1 MIIVT
6 GGAGFIGSNLIKGLN
21 RHGRTD
27 ILVVD
32 NLRQGKKFVNLR
44 DLKIQ
49 DYLDKEDFLTLI
61 ADYHVFENAIDA
73 VFHQGACTVTT
84 EWDGRYLMRNN
95 FAYSKRLLHYCL
107 EREIPFVYASSAAV
121 YGAGAE
127 FREERGCELPL
138 NIYGYSKF
146 LFDAYVKQRLPT
158 VRSQVVGLRYFNVY
172 GPREQHK
179 EAMASMV
186 FHLRNQLLESGRL
199 RLFAGHDGYGAGE
212 QRRDFVHVDDVVAV
226 NLWFMEHAEQSGI
239 FNVGTGTSR
248 SFNELAHVV
257 LSYYGRGALEYIPF
271 PAALKGRYQNLTEAA
286 LNALRAA
293 GYGPAFKSLEQGVRE
308 YLTWLDAPERFL
320 D

>member
-6 GGAGFIGSNLIKGLN
+6 GGAGFIGSNLIKEFN
-21 RHGRTD
+21 RRGRTD

-32 NLRQGKKFVNLR
+32 NLRQGKKFINLR
-44 DLKIQ
+44 DLEIQ
-49 DYLDKEDFLTLI
+49 DYLDKEDFLALI
-61 ADYHVFENAIDA
+61 EDNHVFEGAIDA

-95 FAYSKRLLHYCL
+95 FAYSKHLLHYCL
-107 EREIPFVYASSAAV
+107 ARQIPFLYASSAAV
-121 YGAGAE
+121 YSAGGE
-127 FREERGCELPL
+127 FREMRAGELPL
-138 NIYGYSKF
+138 NIYGYSKY
-146 LFDAYVKQRLPT
+146 LFDAYVRQQLPM
-158 VRSQVVGLRYFNVY
+158 VDSQVVGLRYFNVY

-199 RLFAGHDGYGAGE
+199 RLFTGHAGYAAGE
-212 QRRDFVHVDDVVAV
+212 QRRDFVHVDDVVAI
-226 NLWFMEHAEQSGI
+226 NLWFMEHAKQSGI

-257 LSYYGRGALEYIPF
+257 LNYYGRGTLEYIPF
-271 PAALKGRYQNLTEAA
+271 PDALKGRYQSLTEAK
-286 LNALRAA
+286 LDALRAV
-293 GYGPAFKSLEQGVRE
+293 GYKFAFKGLEQGVRE
-308 YLTWLDAPERFL
+308 YLTWLDAPEHLL